1 MSVVKGVRDNWDY
14 WKLHEKRWKFL
25 LLSPY
30 YMLRTILRYY
40 FRYHS
45 IKKHHKYFYENNDGI
60 VLLSEKF
67 KEPFLH
73 LINISQSNKLFS
85 ISNPLSYQ
93 QTRNIEKY
101 QKEKIVLYVSR
112 LDYSPKRLDRILKV
126 WSIIGNHVGW
136 RLMIVGDGPDAILY
150 KNLAMKY
157 QLRNIDFM
165 GQTDPSPL
173 YKRAQILCVSSTYE
187 GFPLVLTEAL
197 QYGVIPVAF
206 DSFESVH
213 DIIDTGKNGF
223 LVKPFQINYYANILK
238 SLMFNDNLRQQIQMN
253 IQTDTSF
260 FNRFNINHIT
270 DEWNDLLSR
279 FIKK

>member
-1 MSVVKGVRDNWDY
+1 M
-14 WKLHEKRWKFL
+14 
-25 LLSPY
+25 
-30 YMLRTILRYY
+30 
-40 FRYHS
+40 
-45 IKKHHKYFYENNDGI
+45 
-60 VLLSEKF
+60 
-67 KEPFLH
+67 
-73 LINISQSNKLFS
+73 
-85 ISNPLSYQ
+85 
-93 QTRNIEKY
+93 
-101 QKEKIVLYVSR
+101 LYVSR
-112 LDYSPKRLDRILKV
+112 LEYSPKRLDRILKV
-126 WSIIGNHVGW
+126 WSMIGNHVGW
-136 RLMIVGDGPDAILY
+136 RLIIAGDGPDAIFY
-150 KNLAMKY
+150 KNLAIKY
-157 QLRNIDFM
+157 QLLNIDFV

-173 YKRAQILCVSSTYE
+173 YKRAQIICVSSTYE
-187 GFPLVLTEAL
+187 GFSLVLTEAL